1 MTIEIGL
8 VAERT
13 YVVTDKDTADVYGS
27 GLLPVLST
35 PQLIGWMEDTSQKAV
50 MPFMKP
56 GESTVGIRIQMKHKA
71 ATPVGMQVRV
81 RSEVAAFDGKR
92 VVFRVLAWDEV
103 DEIGECEHERY
114 IINDERFMKRMEE
127 KAELIAPSAGES
139 S

>member
-35 PQLIGWMEDTSQKAV
+35 PHLIGWMENTSQKAV

-81 RSEVAAFDGKR
+81 RSEVVAFDGKR

-114 IINDERFMKRMEE
+114 IINDERFMKRMEK
-127 KAELIAPSAGES
+127 KAELISPSAIGS